1 MQMKMKLFTLKMEE
15 DSVMSHIAEFK
26 KIVADLV
33 SMEEKMR
40 GMVRENDGTSSSKGD
55 ALHVRGRTKNRSS
68 NDDNDGRK
76 NYERRGRSKSK
87 PHGNKKFC
95 VYCKLTNHNVEDC
108 RKVQN
113 KEKRKNKSTG
123 KVSVAAA
130 ASDDDSGD
138 CLVVFAGCVAGHD
151 EWIFDSACS
160 FHICTNRNWFS
171 SYKPVQK
178 GDVVRMGDDNPCDIV
193 GIGSVQIK
201 TDDGMTRT
209 LKNIRYI
216 PGMSRNLISLS
227 TLDAEGYKY
236 SGSDGVLKVSKG
248 SLVCLK
254 GDLNS
259 AKLYVL
265 RGCTL
270 PGSDSAVAAVT
281 NDEPSK
287 TNLWHMRLGHMSH
300 HGMAEL
306 MKRNL
311 LDGCTSSKIKFCE
324 HCIFGKHKR
333 VHFNTSVH
341 TTKGTLDYVHADLW
355 GPFHKSSLGGARYML
370 TIIDDYSRR
379 VWLYFLKQKDDTF
392 AAFKDWKVMIERQT
406 KGSGAVVEH
415 GDHDN
420 DVAED
425 DAHDDVERNSSYF
438 AIRGGFT
445 YCSTQVKR
453 TIAPPKRLIE
463 ECNLSYYA
471 LSCLEQSKIEIIK
484 LKKLLSSGFDMKDL
498 GSAKKILD
506 LSYAMSLVSRYMS
519 NPGKEHWKAVQWIF
533 RYLRGTA
540 DSCLKFGRTDKGL
553 IGYVDSDY
561 LH

>member
-1 MQMKMKLFTLKMEE
+1 MKLFTLKMKEE

-33 SMEEKMR
+33 SMESREKMR
-40 GMVRENDGTSSSKGD
+40 GMVQNDGTSSSKGD
-55 ALHVRGRTKNRSS
+55 ALHVRGRTENRSS
-68 NDDNDGRK
+68 NDGNDGRK

-113 KEKRKNKSTG
+113 KEKRKNKS
-123 KVSVAAA
+123 A
-130 ASDDDSGD
+130 
-138 CLVVFAGCVAGHD
+138 
-151 EWIFDSACS
+151 
-160 FHICTNRNWFS
+160 
-171 SYKPVQK
+171 
-178 GDVVRMGDDNPCDIV
+178 
-193 GIGSVQIK
+193 VQIK

-209 LKNIRYI
+209 LKNVRYI

-259 AKLYVL
+259 AKLYDL

-355 GPFHKSSLGGARYML
+355 GPSRKSSLGGARYML

-379 VWLYFLKQKDDTF
+379 VWPYFLKQKDDTF

-406 KGSGAVVEH
+406 ERKFALRSCSRKRAAADVWRMQVEH
-415 GDHDN
+415 
-420 DVAED
+420 VD
-425 DAHDDVERNSSYF
+425 DDLWRMFMSQRTYKE
-438 AIRGGFT
+438 AIRCGDLENWI
-445 YCSTQVKR
+445 S
-453 TIAPPKRLIE
+453 AMHE
-463 ECNLSYYA
+463 E
-471 LSCLEQSKIEIIK
+471 I
-484 LKKLLSSGFDMKDL
+484 
-498 GSAKKILD
+498 
-506 LSYAMSLVSRYMS
+506 
-519 NPGKEHWKAVQWIF
+519 
-533 RYLRGTA
+533 
-540 DSCLKFGRTDKGL
+540 
-553 IGYVDSDY
+553 
-561 LH
+561 

>member
-1 MQMKMKLFTLKMEE
+1 MKFDLPLLNYDTRFSLWQVKMRGILAQTHDYDEALDSFGKRKAEWTPEE
-15 DSVMSHIAEFK
+15 IRKDQKALVLIQLHLHNDILRECLEEKTALRTMVKIESIS
-26 KIVADLV
+26 KIVANLV
-33 SMEEKMR
+33 SMEVKYDDEDLGLLLLCSLPNSYANFRDTILLSRDELTLKEVYEALQSREKMR
-40 GMVRENDGTSSSKGD
+40 GMVQNDGTSSSKGD
-55 ALHVRGRTKNRSS
+55 ALHVRGRTENRSS
-68 NDDNDGRK
+68 NDGNDGRK

-113 KEKRKNKSTG
+113 KEKRKNKSAG

-130 ASDDDSGD
+130 ASDDDSRD

-151 EWIFDSACS
+151 EWILDSACS

-209 LKNIRYI
+209 LKNVRYI

-355 GPFHKSSLGGARYML
+355 GPSRKSSLGGARYML

-379 VWLYFLKQKDDTF
+379 VWPYFLKQKNDTF

-406 KGSGAVVEH
+406 ERKWRMFMSQRTYKEVIRC
-415 GDHDN
+415 GDLRELD
-420 DVAED
+420 
-425 DAHDDVERNSSYF
+425 F
-438 AIRGGFT
+438 AMH
-445 YCSTQVKR
+445 
-453 TIAPPKRLIE
+453 E
-463 ECNLSYYA
+463 EMRS
-471 LSCLEQSKIEIIK
+471 LEKNK
-484 LKKLLSSGFDMKDL
+484 DMGDCTF
-498 GSAKKILD
+498 A
-506 LSYAMSLVSRYMS
+506 
-519 NPGKEHWKAVQWIF
+519 
-533 RYLRGTA
+533 
-540 DSCLKFGRTDKGL
+540 
-553 IGYVDSDY
+553 
-561 LH
+561 